1 VLKSDKVKFNVDKT
15 SECPT
20 QQKQF
25 SSKINPLMR
34 KRQSQKKEGYIWLA
48 CYNDM
53 ISNECLANVMA
64 SLPKDMRKFPQETL
78 HLHIKDFELCYATN
92 NVVTARQGLNHC
104 AYPCVRRVPGKVLF
118 VQVYLLEI
126 RQFESLAGMLS
137 QSL

>member
-1 VLKSDKVKFNVDKT
+1 
-15 SECPT
+15 
-20 QQKQF
+20 
-25 SSKINPLMR
+25 
-34 KRQSQKKEGYIWLA
+34 
-48 CYNDM
+48 M

-92 NVVTARQGLNHC
+92 NVVTARQGFNHC